1 AEIKEC
7 SKKLL
12 DKYSDQE
19 KKFNRERKDWDRES
33 IKTNN
38 EIQKLHD
45 QALEVADAKI
55 TAKNKDIKM
64 LQDEIKSLKGKLV
77 LSQEESLKKESEIS
91 SLKSNL
97 AELERIKEDLI
108 SKVSELEHLKLVTIS
123 RNLSNQ
129 VELPS
134 GEAKLRTSDSSIIGG
149 GDEGQSTIAPIIKNI
164 ANFADTFAV
173 NKPIK
178 DFSKFL
184 RKKNM
189 DKNDTPQLSVTI
201 NKVNEDTKPRNANSS
216 GLSNMKSSTSNA
228 DISQIVETKDFS
240 EEAISKTDFIG
251 NDQSYATKTKM
262 AEILPIGA
270 LGLIIWNKEKSTKS
284 KSENGSDR
292 SKISGSSDDGGLFGS
307 QESEEEQENIEIPDN
322 SDLTKRNMGFYRC
335 CYILRT
341 GEECNWGSYCPEG
354 CEDHWDSPRPVPC
367 EECGRL
373 TGSKYKL
380 CILHAKHRRIVEYY
394 RKELEKLSQSGPE
407 VKEPE

>member
-1 AEIKEC
+1 NKSDTKYPTLQKGYRLGSVREEELEENYIILLNPRLRLRNNTRSNLSLAESE
-7 SKKLL
+7 
-12 DKYSDQE
+12 
-19 KKFNRERKDWDRES
+19 
-33 IKTNN
+33 
-38 EIQKLHD
+38 
-45 QALEVADAKI
+45 AKI

-64 LQDEIKSLKGKLV
+64 LQDEIKSLK
-77 LSQEESLKKESEIS
+77 
-91 SLKSNL
+91 

-270 LGLIIWNKEKSTKS
+270 LGVCETLVNDKYRIPPIVKLVILIIIAILIIRFVHKLIIWNKEKSTKS

-292 SKISGSSDDGGLFGS
+292 SKISG
-307 QESEEEQENIEIPDN
+307 
-322 SDLTKRNMGFYRC
+322 RR
-335 CYILRT
+335 YI
-341 GEECNWGSYCPEG
+341 Y
-354 CEDHWDSPRPVPC
+354 
-367 EECGRL
+367 
-373 TGSKYKL
+373 
-380 CILHAKHRRIVEYY
+380 
-394 RKELEKLSQSGPE
+394 
-407 VKEPE
+407 